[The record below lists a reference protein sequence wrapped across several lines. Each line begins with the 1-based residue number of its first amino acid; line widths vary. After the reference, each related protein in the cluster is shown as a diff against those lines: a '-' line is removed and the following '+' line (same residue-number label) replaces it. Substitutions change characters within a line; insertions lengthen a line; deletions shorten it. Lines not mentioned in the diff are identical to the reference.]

1 MNAGYARET
10 TRGVLGAMACQTRGR
25 ALTSAGYARETVRS
39 VLDAM
44 VSQIRGHLST
54 SVECVAVHRRVLRL
68 RPPVMPALKY
78 KMVPTALTVHQ
89 VKPMKTRTQI
99 HHALLAEQASMLI
112 RPKQRYA
119 FHALRALSQTAQQ
132 RVWRVLQAS
141 MQPVKGRHA

>member
-1 MNAGYARET
+1 M
-10 TRGVLGAMACQTRGR
+10 LGAMACQTRGR

-78 KMVPTALTVHQ
+78 KKRTALTVHQ

-119 FHALRALSQTAQQ
+119 FHALRAPSQTAQQ
-132 RVWRVLQAS
+132 RVWRALPAS
-141 MQPVKGRHA
+141 MRPVKGRHA